1 MVCDAAN
8 TRTDSGLPSLRSSEL
23 SEGEAVDADDAELSE
38 TDADTRS
45 SLARTARSMLG
56 RSGLAG
62 NAVEAA
68 WIAAHVVSYPFGVA
82 QERVRPNVERF
93 SLADLS
99 PVHRGLLIG
108 DVEAAGT
115 PILLIHGLVD
125 NRSIFTLLRRH
136 LRRRGFGRV
145 WTMNYR
151 IWTSDLRAAA
161 RELGDSIEAVC
172 EQTGYDRIH
181 VIGHSMGGLVARYYV
196 QRLGGDARVH
206 TLVTLGTPHQG
217 TRTARLFPRGVCQ
230 QLTPGSSVVT
240 ELAEPA
246 VGCQTR
252 FVSFWSDIDAL
263 ISPKQSARLDHP
275 DLSARNIL
283 VRGVGHMSLPIDRRI
298 VREIT
303 ATLAHLDAGGGTVTA
318 GVTRLEPTAPVVPE
332 SVPHRI
338 RAKLRPNRRSAN
350 G

>member
-1 MVCDAAN
+1 
-8 TRTDSGLPSLRSSEL
+8 
-23 SEGEAVDADDAELSE
+23 LSE
-38 TDADTRS
+38 TEGDEDDLSLGDAAGSNRNVRNNVMRSARTMVSRS
-45 SLARTARSMLG
+45 SLAGT
-56 RSGLAG
+56 
-62 NAVEAA
+62 AVEAA

-82 QERVRPNVERF
+82 QERVRPDVERF
-93 SLADLS
+93 SLGDLP

-125 NRSIFTLLRRH
+125 NRSIFALLRRH

-151 IWTSDLRAAA
+151 IWTTDLRAAA
-161 RELGDSIEAVC
+161 RELGESIDAVC

-217 TRTARLFPRGVCQ
+217 TRAARLFPRGVCQ
-230 QLTPGSSVVT
+230 QLTPNSEVVA

-246 VGCQTR
+246 AGCQTR

-263 ISPKQSARLDHP
+263 MSPKESARLDHP
-275 DLSARNIL
+275 DLSARNIM
-283 VRGVGHMSLPIDRRI
+283 VRGVGHMSLPIDPRI

-303 ATLAHLDAGGGTVTA
+303 ATLAHLDSDGGTVTA
-318 GVTRLEPTAPVVPE
+318 GVTRLEPPDSAE
-332 SVPHRI
+332 SVPSRI
-338 RAKLRPNRRSAN
+338 RDRLRPSRRSRAAS

>member
-1 MVCDAAN
+1 
-8 TRTDSGLPSLRSSEL
+8 L
-23 SEGEAVDADDAELSE
+23 SEVDGEVADADDASSGHSGGIGHN
-38 TDADTRS
+38 ARS
-45 SLARTARSMLG
+45 SITRTARTMLS
-56 RSGLAG
+56 RSGLVG

-82 QERVRPNVERF
+82 QERVRPDVERF
-93 SLADLS
+93 SLRDLP

-145 WTMNYR
+145 WTMNYG

-161 RELGDSIEAVC
+161 RQLGASIDAVC
-172 EQTGYDRIH
+172 EQTGYERIH
-181 VIGHSMGGLVARYYV
+181 VVGHSMGGLVARYYV

-217 TRTARLFPRGVCQ
+217 TRAARLFPRGVCQ
-230 QLTPGSSVVT
+230 QLTPGSEVVA

-246 VGCQTR
+246 AGCQTR
-252 FVSFWSDIDAL
+252 FISFWSDIDAL
-263 ISPKQSARLDHP
+263 ISPKQAARLDHP

-303 ATLAHLDAGGGTVTA
+303 ATLAHLDSDGGTVTA
-318 GVTRLEPTAPVVPE
+318 GVTRLDTSSSAAPDSAPT
-332 SVPHRI
+332 RI
-338 RAKLRPNRRSAN
+338 RARLRPSRSTNAS